1 MLLNV
6 GNHEPKIYLR
16 CFVRETENGL
26 TQVLPELLEKRKQ
39 SQAVTLGARHARAFS
54 SLKRCTR
61 RERPMWGPEAI
72 PSPSLPKKN
81 ASC

>member
-1 MLLNV
+1 MLLDIR
-6 GNHEPKIYLR
+6 NHEPKIYLR

-26 TQVLPELLEKRKQ
+26 TQVLPRLLEERK
-39 SQAVTLGARHARAFS
+39 SQAVTLGARHARALS

-61 RERPMWGPEAI
+61 RERPMWGPEVI